1 MNPFNSPILYT
12 LSCSDRVQLTAM
24 ALQWQGLGTGQG
36 LTMGG
41 KEVREKS
48 KAEEGSFG
56 GETRVGVTSGKDD
69 ERGIA
74 AAAATNQLSSSSS
87 LSLSSSDMLRSAPI
101 HTDHTT
107 TTTTTNNN
115 NNNNNTHESTYCTCT
130 SLINFWRSPIPTGQ
144 PMCYYFSSGE
154 SIPD

>member
-1 MNPFNSPILYT
+1 MNPLSSPILYT

-74 AAAATNQLSSSSS
+74 AAAAAATNQLSSSSS

-101 HTDHTT
+101 HTDH
-107 TTTTTNNN
+107 
-115 NNNNNTHESTYCTCT
+115 NNTLESTYCTCT